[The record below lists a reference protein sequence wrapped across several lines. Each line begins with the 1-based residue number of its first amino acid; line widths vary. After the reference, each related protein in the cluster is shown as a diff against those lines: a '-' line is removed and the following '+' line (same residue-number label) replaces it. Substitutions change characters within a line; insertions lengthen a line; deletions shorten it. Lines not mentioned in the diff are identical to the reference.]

1 MDDAEFDALMARH
14 IERKKA
20 QMEREYGWCGPA
32 PSPAAGRT
40 DQMAQFG
47 QSLGSIAMI
56 PTRINGG
63 LDVIYA
69 HTPFG
74 AWLCYDARHGWRALP
89 PGVAPPVDEQLRPFT
104 RPDSNVPAAPTRS
117 EYEAAGGGQPYN
129 GSLQQG
135 LAASCA
141 QAGQQSSQRQP
152 GVGSGTWFA

>member
-20 QMEREYGWCGPA
+20 RMEREYGWRGPA
-32 PSPAAGRT
+32 PSPAAGQT

-74 AWLCYDARHGWRALP
+74 AWLRYDARHGWRALP
-89 PGVAPPVDEQLRPFT
+89 PGVVPPVDEQLRPFDASC
-104 RPDSNVPAAPTRS
+104 RNVPPAPSRA
-117 EYEAAGGGQPYN
+117 EYEAAGGGQP
-129 GSLQQG
+129 
-135 LAASCA
+135 
-141 QAGQQSSQRQP
+141 QRQP
-152 GVGSGTWFA
+152 GYGSGTWSA